1 MEQGA
6 WSKERHDDGGKPM
19 VKKVFGLALS
29 LLCALLFALSFPA
42 QAQQAK
48 KIPRIGL
55 LFPGSQSAFAHW
67 AEDFRQ
73 GLRELGYK
81 DGQNIS
87 IEERYADEKVDRVAM
102 LAAELIELKVNVLVV
117 TGTQSVQT
125 AMRATMTI
133 PIVFPMTPD
142 PVQSGFVAS
151 LAWPG
156 RNATGLVNQ
165 SPELSGKRLELLME
179 AVSKVSRVAV
189 MVNPTNFGSQLEL
202 KEMRVAAQALGVQL
216 RLIEVTDPKTLNQAF
231 AAMARYNVQALTLLG
246 DAIFH
251 ANRSPIAQLAAR
263 SRLPTMYPQSDF
275 VTAGGLMSYG
285 TNFSDLFRRA
295 ATYVDKILKGSNPA
309 ELPVERPKKFDLEIN
324 LKAVKQ
330 IGLIIPP
337 NVLARADRVIR

>member
-1 MEQGA
+1 
-6 WSKERHDDGGKPM
+6 
-19 VKKVFGLALS
+19 
-29 LLCALLFALSFPA
+29 
-42 QAQQAK
+42 
-48 KIPRIGL
+48 
-55 LFPGSQSAFAHW
+55 
-67 AEDFRQ
+67 
-73 GLRELGYK
+73 
-81 DGQNIS
+81 
-87 IEERYADEKVDRVAM
+87 M
-102 LAAELIELKVNVLVV
+102 LAAELIELRVNVLVV

-133 PIVFPMTPD
+133 PIVFPMTPN
-142 PVQSGFVAS
+142 PVQSGFVAG
-151 LAWPG
+151 LARPG

-165 SPELSGKRLELLME
+165 SPELSGKRLGLLME
-179 AVSKVSRVAV
+179 AVSKVSRLAV

-275 VTAGGLMSYG
+275 VTVGGLMSYG
-285 TNFSDLFRRA
+285 SNFSDLFRRA

-324 LKAVKQ
+324 LKAAKQ
-330 IGLIIPP
+330 IGLTIPP
-337 NVLARADRVIR
+337 NVLARADRVIK